1 MHFSHLHKVYKRG
14 THIVQ
19 RTDAHVWMLFS
30 KRQSHGFQTALAV
43 GSINLSNFEFNSTRK
58 LKT

>member
-1 MHFSHLHKVYKRG
+1 MHFSHLNKVYKRG

-43 GSINLSNFEFNSTRK
+43 GSINLSNFEFNSTRQ
-58 LKT
+58 LKP